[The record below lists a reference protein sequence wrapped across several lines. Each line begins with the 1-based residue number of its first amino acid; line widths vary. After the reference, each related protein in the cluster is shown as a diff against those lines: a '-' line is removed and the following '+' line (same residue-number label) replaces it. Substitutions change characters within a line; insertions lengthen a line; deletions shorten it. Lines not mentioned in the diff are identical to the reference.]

1 MTEIFNNLRHSL
13 VLKLILAVGVTL
25 LLSVYAWSYFTI
37 QYQENTVMDN
47 LAAEADRFSN
57 TIILGT
63 HYAMMLNSRDDIA
76 QIIKNISRQQ
86 EIKNI
91 RIYNKQ
97 GQIKYS
103 NHGDELDQITN
114 IRDEACFVCHQ
125 AEPPQSTLA
134 LTERT
139 RIFRATEGYRLL
151 GILSPIYNEPGCSA
165 SDCHF
170 HPEGKKILGAL
181 DVVMTL
187 EQTDRELFNYKRIII
202 ALNLLVF
209 VLTAAA
215 TFIIVFLFI
224 RRPMRKLIEGTRR
237 IAKGD
242 YQTPVEVR
250 QHDEMGLL
258 AVAINRMGSEI
269 GQKQTELNR
278 QRDEYQNLFELVP
291 CLITVQDR
299 NYRLINY
306 NREFCDRFDPEPGDY
321 CYHAYKGRTEK
332 CTDCPV
338 EMTFRDGRSHH
349 SEQTVCNKDDTL
361 SHIMVITSPLRN
373 AEGEIVSAMEISLD
387 ITERKMLETELEKSE
402 IKYHAIFNNIPNSVF
417 VLEPESLK
425 IVDCNQSV
433 TAMYGYERE
442 EIVNQPFMSLY
453 EDQNRKKH
461 LINLMTLSVINQ
473 VKHKGKNGQTIFVS
487 MRISPSE
494 FHGNKVLLV
503 TTSDITKRLE
513 AEQQLHQASKMA
525 TLGEMATGVAHELNQ
540 PLSVIKTVSSFFI
553 RKLTKQEKIDDSI
566 LATMLEKV
574 DGNVDRATKIIKHM
588 RLFARKSDV
597 KLVRLQPNEVLERA
611 CEIFNQQLKARGIE
625 LVWDLEE
632 NLPVIMADPD
642 RLEQVFINLIINA
655 RDAIEED
662 SEKKDDRKTEKQIA
676 MRTWSSNSQ
685 VFVEVSDTGPGIP
698 DQLKDKV
705 FDPFFTTKEVGKGTG
720 LGLSISY
727 GIVKDCGGNIYV
739 ARGPERGATFV
750 MEFPVAG
757 ES

>member
-1 MTEIFNNLRHSL
+1 MTEILNSLRHSL
-13 VLKLILAVGVTL
+13 VLKLILTVGITL

-37 QYQENTVMDN
+37 QYQENTVMNN
-47 LAAEADRFSN
+47 LAAESDRFSN

-63 HYAMMLNSRDDIA
+63 HYAMMLNSRADIA

-91 RIYNKQ
+91 RIYNKE
-97 GQIKYS
+97 GQIKFS
-103 NHGDELDQITN
+103 NHVDELDQSTN
-114 IRDEACFVCHQ
+114 IKDEACFVCHRTD
-125 AEPPQSTLA
+125 PPQSKLD

-139 RIFRATEGYRLL
+139 RIFRSPEGHRLL
-151 GILSPIYNEPGCSA
+151 GILSPIYNEPGCST

-187 EQTDRELFNYKRIII
+187 EHTDRELLNYKRIII
-202 ALNLLVF
+202 GLNILVF

-215 TFIIVFLFI
+215 IFVIVFLFI
-224 RRPMRKLIEGTRR
+224 RRPMQRLIEGTRR

-242 YQTPVEVR
+242 YHSSVEVR
-250 QHDEMGLL
+250 QDDEMGQL
-258 AVAINRMGSEI
+258 AEAINRMGREI

-299 NYRLINY
+299 NYRLINN
-306 NREFCDRFDPEPGDY
+306 NREFSDRFDPEPGDY
-321 CYHAYKGRTEK
+321 CYHAYKGRNEK

-338 EMTFRDGRSHH
+338 EMTFQDGRSHH
-349 SEQTVCNKDDTL
+349 SEQTVCNKDETM

-373 AEGEIVSAMEISLD
+373 PEGEIVSAMEISLD

-402 IKYHAIFNNIPNSVF
+402 KKYHAIFNNIPNSIF
-417 VLEPESLK
+417 VLEPESFNIL
-425 IVDCNQSV
+425 DCNQSV
-433 TAMYGYERE
+433 TAMYGYQRE
-442 EIVNQPFMSLY
+442 EMINQPFMSLY
-453 EDQNRKKH
+453 EDENRKQH
-461 LINLMTLSVINQ
+461 LVNLMTMAVINQ
-473 VKHKGKNGQTIFVS
+473 VRHKGKNGKTIFVS
-487 MRISPSE
+487 MRISPTE
-494 FHGNKVLLV
+494 YHGYKVLLV
-503 TTSDITKRLE
+503 ATSDITKRLE

-553 RKLTKQEKIDDSI
+553 RKLTKQEKIDDDT
-566 LATMLEKV
+566 LVTMLQKV
-574 DGNVDRATKIIKHM
+574 DSNVDRATKIIKHM

-597 KLVRLQPNEVLERA
+597 KLVRIQPNEVLERA

-625 LVWDLEE
+625 LVWNLEE

-655 RDAIEED
+655 RDAIEEHFV
-662 SEKKDDRKTEKQIA
+662 KKEDKKTEKQVTL
-676 MRTWSSNSQ
+676 RTWSSLHT
-685 VFVEVSDTGPGIP
+685 VFVKVSDTGPGIP
-698 DQLKDKV
+698 DEYKDKV

-727 GIVKDCGGNIYV
+727 GIVQDCGGNIYV
-739 ARGPERGATFV
+739 DRGPEKGAAFV
-750 MEFPVAG
+750 MEFPIAG
-757 ES
+757 EA